1 MGRPIEWLLMLGIMV
16 SNLSFLCFAIVQSM
30 D

>member
-1 MGRPIEWLLMLGIMV
+1 MGRPIEWFLLLGIMV
-16 SNLSFLCFAIVQSM
+16 SNLSFLVFAVVQSM